1 MSTWAMRCS
10 AIIIY
15 NCSVE
20 DDNVAFARYTL
31 AGGIATA
38 VHYAVLLALVEVLH
52 LPPAPAAAI
61 GALCGAAVAYV
72 GNRRFTFTD
81 TTAAH
86 SRALPRFLLVAV
98 VGAALNGLIV
108 WVGNNVLGWHYLFAQ
123 ALATLLVLF
132 LTYRLNRHWT
142 FA

>member
-1 MSTWAMRCS
+1 M
-10 AIIIY
+10 
-15 NCSVE
+15 
-20 DDNVAFARYTL
+20 AFARYTL

-38 VHYAVLLALVEVLH
+38 VHYAVLLALVEVVH
-52 LPPAPAAAI
+52 LPPALGAGL

-72 GNRRFTFTD
+72 GNRRFTFSD
-81 TTAAH
+81 TTAGH
-86 SRALPRFLLVAV
+86 SRAVPRFLLVAL
-98 VGAALNGLIV
+98 VGAGLNGLIV
-108 WVGNNVLGWHYLFAQ
+108 WVGNNVLGWHYLLAQ